1 MNDEYR
7 RYSLFF
13 KFIKAFSSIGF
24 QGIDRNDPLVLELE
38 EMMKNNNQFFCIF
51 DMLRMKMVFTSQGSL
66 QLLGINPDDLNP
78 YHFKEATHPDDLKRN
93 ELGVAKL
100 FKSAHE
106 IFVEKQGELLLSTN
120 FRFRDI
126 TGNYVNQLVQCYLFY
141 SPLPNDTVYM
151 VNINTDIEWSKKPR
165 HNFHYYIGKKMS
177 NFRYPDEK
185 LLQIGHSFTDREFQ
199 IIRMVQA
206 GLSSDQIAE
215 RLFLSRHT
223 VNKHRK
229 NILDKTGKAHISE
242 LIYELHEWGLL

>member
-1 MNDEYR
+1 MNEEFR

-13 KFIKAFSSIGF
+13 KFIKTFTSVGF
-24 QGIDRNDPLVLELE
+24 QDIDRHDPLVLELE
-38 EMMKNNNQFFCIF
+38 EMMKINNQFFLIF
-51 DMLRMKMVFTSQGSL
+51 DMLRMKVLFTSQGSL

-78 YHFKEATHPDDLKRN
+78 FHFKEATHPDDLKRN

-106 IFVEKQGELLLSTN
+106 IFVEKQGELLISTN
-120 FRFRDI
+120 FRFRNI

-151 VNINTDIEWSKKPR
+151 VNINTDIEWSKKLR
-165 HNFHYYIGKKMS
+165 NNFHYYIGKKMS

-185 LLQIGHSFTDREFQ
+185 LLQIGHSLTDREFQ
-199 IIRMVQA
+199 IIRLVQA

-242 LIYELHEWGLL
+242 LIYDLHEQGLL